1 MAKRDYYEVLGV
13 GRDAGADEIKKAYR
27 GLAKKYHPDH
37 NPDDKNS
44 EQAFKQ
50 VSEAYEV
57 LKSEE
62 KRAAYN
68 RFGHAAFEQG
78 GPNPGG
84 FDFNFTSSFA
94 DVFDDLFGDFMG
106 GRREGRA
113 SASRGGDL
121 RYNMQITLEQA
132 YQGKRAK
139 LRVPTEVACDECGG
153 SGAASGSRASA
164 CPSCGGGGKIR
175 AQQGFFTV
183 QRTCPAC
190 QGTGRVVTDPCTSC
204 RGAGRVHREKSL
216 AVNIPAGVEEG
227 TRVRLAGEGAAGLRG
242 APPGDLY
249 IFVSIKPHR
258 IFQRDGANIYCRVPI
273 PMTTAAL
280 GGTIEV
286 PTVDGARARVN
297 IPAGTQSGHQFRLKG
312 KGMVEMRATRRGDMY
327 IESIVETPVNLSK
340 KQKELLRE
348 LEGAGSNETSPQSAG
363 FFAKVKDLWED
374 LRE

>member
-27 GLAKKYHPDH
+27 GLAKKYHPDR

-50 VSEAYEV
+50 ISEAYEV
-57 LKSEE
+57 LKNEE

-78 GPNPGG
+78 SPSPGG

-106 GRREGRA
+106 GRREGGA
-113 SASRGGDL
+113 AASRGADL

-139 LRVPTEVACDECGG
+139 LRVPTEVVCDACGG
-153 SGAASGSRASA
+153 SGAAIGSRASA

-204 RGAGRVHREKSL
+204 RGAGRVHRE
-216 AVNIPAGVEEG
+216 
-227 TRVRLAGEGAAGLRG
+227 
-242 APPGDLY
+242 
-249 IFVSIKPHR
+249 
-258 IFQRDGANIYCRVPI
+258 
-273 PMTTAAL
+273 
-280 GGTIEV
+280 
-286 PTVDGARARVN
+286 
-297 IPAGTQSGHQFRLKG
+297 
-312 KGMVEMRATRRGDMY
+312 
-327 IESIVETPVNLSK
+327 
-340 KQKELLRE
+340 
-348 LEGAGSNETSPQSAG
+348 
-363 FFAKVKDLWED
+363 
-374 LRE
+374 